1 MLDLTQSAFAVD
13 SATLARAFT
22 ARAELGP
29 SALGNQ
35 IWGRDFSLPP
45 TPNLSEGHSKL
56 GWFVEWLSESTVKNF
71 TLFPHTKKRALRR
84 GLAELRGRERE
95 TADYSKHMQRKRWVE
110 NIQLNNFN
118 FNGSFRGVRTG
129 WSEEDFTLVFGQLC
143 LPILPFNFYL
153 QPFCRLSYVVRRLS
167 IVFGLLFASHL
178 SHFRISISISMGRDG
193 DGMRVAVNLF
203 TLKFVQHFC
212 PSFQPPQPSSVLRY
226 FARKK
231 ERQKETDSKWKKLCQ
246 YLFKFITFVDLRE
259 KKDKNYRR
267 NLIARHLK
275 AIFVFCVYF
284 SNTFRGFFWGIF
296 WLWALRWV
304 KPQVVS
310 SLVWNRVL
318 NKSSHIC

>member
-1 MLDLTQSAFAVD
+1 MGTTWEERPLILDFFLPVLDLTQSAFAAN

-56 GWFVEWLSESTVKNF
+56 GWSVEWLSESTVKNF

-118 FNGSFRGVRTG
+118 FNGSFPAVRTG

-153 QPFCRLSYVVRRLS
+153 QPFCRLSYVVRRTSFVYCLWS
-167 IVFGLLFASHL
+167 FVCIASFAFSN
-178 SHFRISISISMGRDG
+178 FDIDFDG
-193 DGMRVAVNLF
+193 PRWRWDASCG
-203 TLKFVQHFC
+203 KFVYFEIRATLLPLFPT
-212 PSFQPPQPSSVLRY
+212 PSALIRFEIFRT
-226 FARKK
+226 K
-231 ERQKETDSKWKKLCQ
+231 ERKTE
-246 YLFKFITFVDLRE
+246 
-259 KKDKNYRR
+259 R
-267 NLIARHLK
+267 N
-275 AIFVFCVYF
+275 
-284 SNTFRGFFWGIF
+284 G
-296 WLWALRWV
+296 
-304 KPQVVS
+304 
-310 SLVWNRVL
+310 
-318 NKSSHIC
+318 